1 MATELGED
9 TQIQVRLKTIIS
21 TLMAVVVITSVVVRY
36 ETKIDSL
43 VDDIDKLKSHIKNSA
58 SVMQENT
65 QFVRSLQIEQ
75 TKQQKDIEYIKQG
88 DTQCQKK

>member
-1 MATELGED
+1 MATELGKD
-9 TQIQVRLKTIIS
+9 TQIQVSLKTIIS
-21 TLMAVVVITSVVVRY
+21 TLMAVVVVTSVVVRY

-43 VDDIDKLKSHIKNSA
+43 ADDIEKLKLHIKNSA